1 MTQKMKAPSAA
12 YLFLLLAGLAIF
24 TPIMRHA
31 IDNASDYR
39 NHSRRAYQFPE
50 TSSHVSHV
58 LLHAVIRAYDGLFN
72 TAPRSDI
79 MLLAMLTVLLPQP
92 LIAFSVLKRAAKNH
106 FPTAVIALLSLSMAI
121 VTPITLWL
129 DDVYM
134 IGYLNPT
141 IFHNPTFIVVRLFSI
156 PLSLLAFRVLSYRPY
171 RSLNHQAYVL
181 ILTATVL
188 ILSTLGKQN
197 YTLVLIPALCL
208 YALWH
213 LATRQPID
221 RVLLVFGFVIPGAFI
236 LGLQYLVTYVGH
248 SSGSSVAFG
257 FLTAMQQHVPVWRLP
272 IQLVLSLVFPI
283 GVYALFFAE
292 ARRNR
297 YLNFSWIVLGIGAAM
312 AYSLYEAGPRWD
324 DGNFIW
330 GSYAAAY
337 VLMFASL
344 WFLIEQFVREK
355 KATLRENQYS
365 TLRVSLRIK
374 LAMLLFALH
383 VISGIVYCLW
393 FQTLAM

>member
-12 YLFLLLAGLAIF
+12 YLFLLLAGLVIF

-39 NHSRRAYQFPE
+39 NHSRRAYQLPN

-58 LLHAVIRAYDGLFN
+58 LLHAVIRAYDGLYN

-92 LIAFSVLKRAAKNH
+92 LIAFFVLKRAAKNH
-106 FPTAVIALLSLSMAI
+106 CPTPVIALLSLSMAI
-121 VTPITLWL
+121 ITPITLWL
-129 DDVYM
+129 DDVHM

-156 PLSLLAFRVLSYRPY
+156 PLSLLAFRVFADRPY

-213 LATRQPID
+213 LATCQPVD

-236 LGLQYLVTYVGH
+236 LGLQYLVTYVDYR
-248 SSGSSVAFG
+248 SGSSIAFG
-257 FLTAMQQHVPVWRLP
+257 LLTFMRQHVPEWRLP

-312 AYSLYEAGPRWD
+312 AYFLYEAGPRWD
-324 DGNFIW
+324 HGNFIW
-330 GSYAAAY
+330 GSYVAAY

-355 KATLRENQYS
+355 KDTLRENQYS

-374 LAMLLFALH
+374 LSMLLFALH
-383 VISGIVYCLW
+383 VISGIVYSLW